1 MIWAVL
7 GRSEDIQRRLNMSSF
22 LDAVTVLRRPK
33 VEAVTG
39 GSRSAIY
46 QWAADGLF
54 TKPIRLGSR
63 AVGWPAHEVA
73 TINAARI
80 AGKSNDEIRELVE
93 LLHLQRSHKESP

>member
-1 MIWAVL
+1 MMLAVL
-7 GRSEDIQRRLNMSSF
+7 GRSEDIQRRKNMSSF
-22 LDAVTVLRRPK
+22 LDAVTMLRRPK

-63 AVGWPAHEVA
+63 AVGWPANEVVA
-73 TINAARI
+73 INAAKI
-80 AGKSNDEIRELVE
+80 AGKSSDEIRELVQ
-93 LLHLQRSHKESP
+93 LLHLQRSHKQTP